1 MSYWTDL
8 RTPAEL
14 ELIVGFYDLVGYTR
28 FSERT
33 EPLPL
38 LNLVTGYHSLV
49 GKLIQDAGGVY
60 IKAIGDAG
68 LFVFKDDQADQAI
81 ECSEAML
88 DEGDTWLSENGYTND
103 ARLGLH
109 LGPVAVGYIGA
120 PGEERL
126 DIIGK
131 TVNIGARLVTH
142 RITVTP
148 AVFRKLSPEFRKR
161 FKKHTPPI
169 SYIGI
174 DEPRPR
180 DYHRGHVGLHV
191 GEVLPTS

>member
-8 RTPAEL
+8 RTPTEL
-14 ELIVGFYDLVGYTR
+14 ELVVGFYDLVGYTR

-33 EPLPL
+33 DPLTI
-38 LNLVTGYHSLV
+38 LNLMTGYHSLV
-49 GKLIQDAGGVY
+49 GKIVQDGGGAY

-68 LFVFKDDQADQAI
+68 LFVFQGEQADQAV
-81 ECSEAML
+81 ESSDALL
-88 DEGDTWLSENGYTND
+88 DQGDAWLAEHGYPHS

-109 LGPVAVGYIGA
+109 AGPMAVGLIGA

-142 RITVTP
+142 RMTVTP
-148 AVFRKLSPEFRKR
+148 AVFRKLSPENRKR
-161 FKKHTPPI
+161 FKKHTPPV

-174 DEPRPR
+174 DDPRPR
-180 DYHRGHVGLHV
+180 DYWRGHV
-191 GEVLPTS
+191 GEVLPQS